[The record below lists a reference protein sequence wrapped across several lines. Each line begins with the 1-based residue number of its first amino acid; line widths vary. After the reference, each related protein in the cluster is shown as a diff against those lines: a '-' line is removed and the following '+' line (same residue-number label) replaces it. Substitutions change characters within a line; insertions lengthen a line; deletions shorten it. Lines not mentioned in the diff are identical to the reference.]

1 MNKFDFILEQTK
13 ETEVE
18 KSEKQIFFDFKQD
31 FEFSFSSIKK
41 DFKSNKVVDKE
52 DSNLSHFLNRNTNLF
67 STRIV
72 KTEITENVLSQI
84 KQMFE
89 IIKESRQ
96 ELCYLKMNFNT
107 KMKFRMYWSYEI
119 DRILYNKV
127 QFEKVSGNLMGIP
140 IIIDEKIET
149 NIVRPIIIRVRKNNK
164 ILSIIKN

>member
-1 MNKFDFILEQTK
+1 MNKFDFILENKIVSKDYKVK
-13 ETEVE
+13 EELFLE
-18 KSEKQIFFDFKQD
+18 FKRN
-31 FEFSFSSIKK
+31 FKFSFSSVKINFINDEVEKT
-41 DFKSNKVVDKE
+41 DLQN
-52 DSNLSHFLNRNTNLF
+52 FLDRNTHLF

-72 KTEITENVLSQI
+72 KSEITENVLEQI